1 MRDDIFYYIYCF
13 LLMSKPQ
20 LVIDICLVL
29 IQVFLPMHMRH
40 ILQGANNKS
49 LLQYQSRIVRIVLN
63 LLSLSVVQVVSISLK
78 MAKTIESFGLYLLK
92 MVFCCIRLN
101 KVLRTASYLMIRMV
115 SFYIQRLIKVFGPL
129 RAMSGWEQ
137 HSRNIEIVEWKND
150 SYHAVCFSYSNFK
163 E

>member
-1 MRDDIFYYIYCF
+1 M
-13 LLMSKPQ
+13 
-20 LVIDICLVL
+20 
-29 IQVFLPMHMRH
+29 
-40 ILQGANNKS
+40 
-49 LLQYQSRIVRIVLN
+49 IVRIVLK
-63 LLSLSVVQVVSISLK
+63 LLSLSVVWAVSISLK